1 MLDNKSKVV
10 VSPSC
15 CLIFK
20 TRARVQKKKK
30 KHKKTRKNKVLN
42 AGAFLYG
49 SVAASAPYT
58 DKYLLTQ
65 MKLVKAIIP
74 GVQPGIF

>member
-20 TRARVQKKKK
+20 TRARAKKKK
-30 KHKKTRKNKVLN
+30 KTQKNKVLN

>member
-1 MLDNKSKVV
+1 MLDNKSKLV

-20 TRARVQKKKK
+20 TRARKKNK
-30 KHKKTRKNKVLN
+30 KNKVPN

-49 SVAASAPYT
+49 SVAVSAPYT